1 MKKLIFFSL
10 CILASIS
17 ANAQL
22 VKSRTFAKKESNTT
36 WYTRLGLSVNNMAG
50 NMSETPWANLNEIPS
65 IGSSWGSAA
74 SYDITFGFQKP
85 INRSDV
91 YWGMDLGIG
100 TRGFSHECY
109 AQGTSK
115 LNEKLNSHNVKF
127 SPVTFGYKHELFDQF
142 SIDIHVGGYFS
153 YDFAGKLNRV
163 FDGTNPLYE
172 EESDQTIGNIE
183 KYVRYDAGVAAGAGI
198 WYNRFNLD
206 FTYQRGFISV
216 VEFDEDMY
224 SSKFMIRLGVSF

>member
-36 WYTRLGLSVNNMAG
+36 WYTRFGLSVNNMAG
-50 NMSETPWANLNEIPS
+50 NMRETPWTPFNERPS
-65 IGSSWGSAA
+65 TGSSWGPAA

-100 TRGFSHECY
+100 TRGFSHEY
-109 AQGTSK
+109 SPKGEYEV
-115 LNEKLNSHNVKF
+115 NEKMNAHNVKF

-153 YDFAGKLNRV
+153 YDFAGEVKQNIESA
-163 FDGTNPLYE
+163 YE
-172 EESDQTIGNIE
+172 GQYKIKNIE